1 MNPHFVSLK
10 LRLVDFTTPARFVFV
25 TILLDW
31 LVVGIAS
38 PVIPKLLVDFNGG
51 RIDRAAAIA
60 GIFGLAFALVQ
71 FFASPILGLLS
82 DRFGRRPVILL
93 SSAGSAIECLIL
105 ALAPNLAWL
114 FVGRVLTGA
123 TTAGATASAAY
134 IADVTPPEK
143 RAAAFGLVGAAF
155 GIGFAVGPAIGG
167 VLGNINIR
175 LPFFA
180 TAALMIAS
188 TAYGLFI
195 LPESLAPEKRHAVMD
210 WTRANPL
217 GSLRLLRRHREL
229 FGLVTSLFCSNLAVQ
244 SFSVFV
250 LYTIYRFGWSERDN
264 GFGLAF
270 FGALSVVA
278 SILTGRL
285 VKAFGPRV
293 VVAAGFAL
301 GTVGFV
307 IYGLAGSG
315 IAFACALPLTGLWAI
330 AGPPV
335 QSAMS
340 ARVSASE
347 QGELQGAIGSMRS
360 IALIIGPPFF
370 AFTFAEVSA
379 RGAYPLVGLPWFFGG
394 ALLIC
399 AIVAALRVLRPEID
413 SAATEESAAVALA
426 NEATPL

>member
-1 MNPHFVSLK
+1 
-10 LRLVDFTTPARFVFV
+10 
-25 TILLDW
+25 
-31 LVVGIAS
+31 
-38 PVIPKLLVDFNGG
+38 
-51 RIDRAAAIA
+51 
-60 GIFGLAFALVQ
+60 
-71 FFASPILGLLS
+71 
-82 DRFGRRPVILL
+82 LL
-93 SSAGSAIECLIL
+93 SSAGSAVECLIL

-123 TTAGATASAAY
+123 TTAGMTASAAY

-143 RAAAFGLVGAAF
+143 RAGAFGLVGAAF

-167 VLGNINIR
+167 VLGNIWIR
-175 LPFFA
+175 LPFYV
-180 TAALMIAS
+180 TAGLMIAS

-195 LPESLAPEKRHAVMD
+195 LPESLTPEKRHAVFD
-210 WTRANPL
+210 WKRANPL
-217 GSLRLLRRHREL
+217 GSLRLFRRHREL
-229 FGLVTSLFCSNLAVQ
+229 LGLVTSLFCSNLAVQ

-264 GFGLAF
+264 GFGLTV
-270 FGALSVVA
+270 FGALSVIA

-285 VKAFGPRV
+285 VKTFGPRT

-301 GTVGFV
+301 GTAGFL

-340 ARVSASE
+340 TRVSASE

-360 IALIIGPPFF
+360 IALIVGPPFF

-379 RGAYPLVGLPWFFGG
+379 HGSYPLVGLPWFLGG
-394 ALLIC
+394 ALLIG
-399 AIVAALRVLRPEID
+399 AIVAALRVLRPDID
-413 SAATEESAAVALA
+413 SAATEEPAAVALA